1 MPRKNTTERKAKG
14 NIYRESLLYHSKVVH
29 LCCQC
34 WAVPLLLLLFSPAR
48 WYLFSNQELCVCVCL
63 FVFSS
68 LFSLFLRRL
77 LFPIVRGLLCANS
90 FFFPSISFWPS
101 CLLLSFFTCWLEIW
115 ALFAYVRAIYDVVES
130 RSIFY
135 QPAMGGSTRGYEVL
149 QTYSKIHDDSI
160 AAAAAAV
167 GSISFD
173 LMLYTTHGHNND
185 GGERWYNNVHITMG
199 AAAAAWL

>member
-1 MPRKNTTERKAKG
+1 M
-14 NIYRESLLYHSKVVH
+14 
-29 LCCQC
+29 
-34 WAVPLLLLLFSPAR
+34 
-48 WYLFSNQELCVCVCL
+48 
-63 FVFSS
+63 
-68 LFSLFLRRL
+68 
-77 LFPIVRGLLCANS
+77 
-90 FFFPSISFWPS
+90 
-101 CLLLSFFTCWLEIW
+101 
-115 ALFAYVRAIYDVVES
+115 RAIYDVVES

-185 GGERWYNNVHITMG
+185 GGER
-199 AAAAAWL
+199 